1 MSSIFPQQYM
11 DTEDIRMMR
20 AVLLRAGYCTSKIA
34 SDIKLDREAAA
45 YLIRQFRSGTTDPS
59 FMLHNLEHR
68 NVGTPRQDHL
78 MDLWAWENE
87 GGALIGERR
96 CLVDC

>member
-45 YLIRQFRSGTTDPS
+45 YLILSTAMSARG
-59 FMLHNLEHR
+59 M
-68 NVGTPRQDHL
+68 GK
-78 MDLWAWENE
+78 
-87 GGALIGERR
+87 
-96 CLVDC
+96 

>member
-20 AVLLRAGYCTSKIA
+20 AVLLLAGYGTSKLA
-34 SDIKLDREAAA
+34 SDIKLDRAAAA
-45 YLIRQFRSGTTDPS
+45 YLIQQFRSGTTDPS

-68 NVGTPRQDHL
+68 SVGTPRQDHL

-87 GGALIGERR
+87 GGALMG
-96 CLVDC
+96 VNDDV

>member
-1 MSSIFPQQYM
+1 MSSIFPQQYV
-11 DTEDIRMMR
+11 DTGDIRMMR
-20 AVLLRAGYCTSKIA
+20 AVLLRAGFCTKMA

-45 YLIRQFRSGTTDPS
+45 YIVRQFRSGTTGPS
-59 FMLHNLEHR
+59 FMLLNLEHR
-68 NVGTPRQDHL
+68 NVGTPRHDHL

-87 GGALIGERR
+87 GGALMGERR